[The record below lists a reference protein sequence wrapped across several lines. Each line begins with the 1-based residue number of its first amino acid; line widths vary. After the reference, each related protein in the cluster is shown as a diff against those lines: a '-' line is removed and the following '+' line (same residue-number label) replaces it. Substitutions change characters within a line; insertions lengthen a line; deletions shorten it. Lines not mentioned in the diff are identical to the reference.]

1 MPTHDANQSFLER
14 LKNSQ
19 ETEVSAHEL
28 REMLDAELSKPAD
41 EIDMSFV
48 EDMLA
53 LLDDYEPASEAQ
65 TASWNAVLRKVETQ
79 RRKRRFATARS
90 AAGIA
95 AAVVI
100 AFALFSIGTAKAFRW
115 TFLLKWLE
123 PLAETFGI
131 HTELSS
137 PEPTVCPADVAIGQT
152 TFSQTEYSSLE
163 EMPAEIDGYA
173 AIPGWVPERF
183 AFSYGLVYQDEN
195 MTVSNILFTA
205 DGEWMSIIM
214 TLYHTEQQI
223 TDFEYE
229 KTIGEHIVESI
240 GGFDITVYHNAN
252 DGSLFGSWIDRD
264 ASYSISGSITDEELK
279 NIIENI

>member
-1 MPTHDANQSFLER
+1 MPRHDAYQSFLER

-41 EIDMSFV
+41 EIDTSFV

-229 KTIGEHIVESI
+229 KTIVEHIVESI

-264 ASYSISGSITDEELK
+264 ASYSVFGSISDEELK
-279 NIIENI
+279 YIIDNM

>member
-41 EIDMSFV
+41 EIDTSFV

-240 GGFDITVYHNAN
+240 GVFDITVYHNAN

-279 NIIENI
+279 NIIENM

>member
-1 MPTHDANQSFLER
+1 MPRHDAYQSFLER

-41 EIDMSFV
+41 EIDTSFV

-183 AFSYGLVYQDEN
+183 VFSYGLVYRDEN
-195 MTVSNILFTA
+195 MSVSSILFTA
-205 DGEWMSIIM
+205 GDEWMNYQITI
-214 TLYHTEQQI
+214 YHTEREI
-223 TDFEYE
+223 MDFEYE
-229 KTIGEHIVESI
+229 KTVRELTVDGIGEYEVTI
-240 GGFDITVYHNAN
+240 YHNSRNNTLSA
-252 DGSLFGSWIDRD
+252 SWIDRD
-264 ASYSISGSITDEELK
+264 ASYTITGAISEEELRS
-279 NIIENI
+279 IIESI